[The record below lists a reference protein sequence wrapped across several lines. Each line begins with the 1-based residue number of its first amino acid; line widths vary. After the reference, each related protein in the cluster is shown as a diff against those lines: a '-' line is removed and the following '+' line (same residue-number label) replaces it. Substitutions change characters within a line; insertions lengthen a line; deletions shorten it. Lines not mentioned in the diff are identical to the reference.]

1 MGPRKPCSIGKALG
15 KQTDLLHVS
24 PMSAKNLLLSVPG
37 AWCVHPMYTTHA
49 HNRCLREMHLTFFSV
64 AHFHQCT
71 MTMDCEWRCVIESA
85 CHLLRTALCPK
96 PFTALLLQKPVPTYE
111 ATEHGLHHPGVEL
124 VYHIYTGDRWNW
136 GNVGRSLKPLHSNH
150 MHTQSL
156 PTPMHK
162 KHLHFAPSTPASF
175 CPTSHSHHQ
184 KPSHFHYK
192 KTIWI

>member
-124 VYHIYTGDRWNW
+124 VYHLYPLNKKCRRPVELGQRGKKFKTP
-136 GNVGRSLKPLHSNH
+136 SLKSHAHPKPANSN
-150 MHTQSL
+150 
-156 PTPMHK
+156 
-162 KHLHFAPSTPASF
+162 A
-175 CPTSHSHHQ
+175 
-184 KPSHFHYK
+184 
-192 KTIWI
+192 